1 MTSIISSSD
10 IRYTIFKSILNKKF
24 IAAIIADSEGV
35 LAGVEEAIIM
45 ANKIG
50 VEVLEYKASGGYVT
64 KGENIL
70 LLRGNP
76 VEIAVA
82 EDTLI
87 GLIAK
92 PSGIATAARKA
103 SRYAKEKGV
112 RVVCGAWKKMPIEV
126 KNLFRKAIQIGGI
139 GIRIVDK
146 PFIYLDKNYVR
157 MFGGIKNALEAI
169 KNIEDRI
176 KVIQI
181 RGEFKDVVSE
191 AIEASRYGA
200 DIIMVDTGNVED
212 LKNVHKALISYNI
225 RKNVMLAFGGNV
237 KINDI
242 PIVADAGADIID
254 IGKEII
260 DAPLLDLKL
269 EVLKES

>member
-169 KNIEDRI
+169 KNIEDRV